1 LKDFEKFYK
10 YVILYFMPVLRKTRS
25 VFAPA
30 KVNLHLSVKDRRQD
44 GFHNIE
50 SVFLAVNFGDTL
62 YFSLLKG
69 ENTLK
74 IDMQGLK
81 SPLPPEENIIFK
93 AVSLFRERTGFNRGL
108 KIRVKKRI
116 PLGGGLGG
124 GSSDAAAALLTLNRL
139 AGSPCSREDLLEM
152 AGVLGSDVPF
162 FIHEVPA
169 ALVTGRGES
178 ILPLKASKMFM
189 VLVNPGF
196 HSETSAAYKL
206 IDENRVSSQTGE
218 INKFI
223 NKDEFDEK
231 DFPRF
236 TNDFLNFF
244 PEPQKSAYNE
254 IIAKL
259 RELGAQYANL
269 SGSGAT
275 CFGVFADRGQAK
287 KAAGVLRK
295 KWSFVRECFSLFL
308 TKNNMYLK
316 ILSL

>member
-1 LKDFEKFYK
+1 MKDFEKFYK
-10 YVILYFMPVLRKTRS
+10 YVILYFMPVLRKRRA

-50 SVFLAVNFGDTL
+50 SVFLAVNFGDSL
-62 YFSLLKG
+62 YFTVLKS
-69 ENTLK
+69 ENTVR
-74 IDMQGLK
+74 IDMRGLK
-81 SPLPPEENIIFK
+81 SPLPQEENIIFK
-93 AVSLFRERTGFNRGL
+93 AVTLFRERTGFSRGL

-124 GSSDAAAALLTLNRL
+124 GSSDAAAALLTLNKL
-139 AGSPCSREDLLEM
+139 AGFPCSREDLLEM
-152 AGVLGSDVPF
+152 AGFLGSDVPF
-162 FIHEVPA
+162 FIHETPA

-178 ILPLKASKMFM
+178 ILPLKAPKLSL

-196 HSETSAAYKL
+196 HSETSAAYRL
-206 IDENRVSSQTGE
+206 IDENRNYAQTGE
-218 INKFI
+218 INRFI

-231 DFPRF
+231 NFSRF
-236 TNDFLNFF
+236 TNDFLNFS
-244 PEPQKSAYNE
+244 PEPQKSIYNE

-259 RELGAQYANL
+259 REFGAQYANL

-275 CFGVFADRGQAK
+275 CFGIFADRGQAK

-295 KWSFVRECFSLFL
+295 KWLFVRECFSLF
-308 TKNNMYLK
+308 
-316 ILSL
+316 

>member
-1 LKDFEKFYK
+1 LKDFEKFNK
-10 YVILYFMPVLRKTRS
+10 YVILYLMPVLRKTGL

-62 YFSLLKG
+62 YFNVLRD

-93 AVSLFRERTGFNRGL
+93 AVSLFRERTGFSRGL

-124 GSSDAAAALLTLNRL
+124 GSSDASAALLTLNRL
-139 AGSPCSREDLLEM
+139 ADSPCSREDLLEM
-152 AGVLGSDVPF
+152 AAVLGSDIPF
-162 FIHEVPA
+162 FIHEAPA
-169 ALVTGRGES
+169 ALVTGRGECV
-178 ILPLKASKMFM
+178 LPLKAPKMSL

-196 HSETSAAYKL
+196 HSETSAAYRL
-206 IDENRVSSQTGE
+206 IDENRACAQTGE
-218 INKFI
+218 INGLI
-223 NKDEFDEK
+223 NKDGFDEK
-231 DFPRF
+231 DFSRF
-236 TNDFLNFF
+236 TNDFLDFF
-244 PEPQKSAYNE
+244 PEPQKSVYNE
-254 IIAKL
+254 ITAGL
-259 RELGAQYANL
+259 REFGAQYANL

-275 CFGVFADRGQAK
+275 CFGVFAERGQAK
-287 KAAGVLRK
+287 KAAGALRK
-295 KWSFVRECFSLFL
+295 KWSFVRECSSIF
-308 TKNNMYLK
+308 
-316 ILSL
+316 